1 MSSERENELEALEAI
16 YGTDFHI
23 IRLEDFNIKI
33 QFTFNDEITV
43 SIFLDINYPQ
53 SSPNYSLRF
62 HSKYN
67 NDILYKTVFNDN
79 ISKVI
84 TENKGRFYIYY
95 IVPLFLS
102 YKYLINSYI

>member
-23 IRLEDFNIKI
+23 IRLEDDNIKI
-33 QFTFNDEITV
+33 QFAFNDEITI

-67 NDILYKTVFNDN
+67 NNILYKNNFNNN

-84 TENKGRFYIYY
+84 AENKGKVNYI
-95 IVPLFLS
+95 L
-102 YKYLINSYI
+102 

>member
-16 YGTDFHI
+16 YGSDFHI
-23 IRLEDFNIKI
+23 IRLEDDNIKI

-62 HSKYN
+62 NSKYN
-67 NDILYKTVFNDN
+67 NNILYKTNFNYN
-79 ISKVI
+79 INKVI
-84 TENKGRFYIYY
+84 TENNGKVNYI
-95 IVPLFLS
+95 L
-102 YKYLINSYI
+102 